1 MKTYDCFTFFN
12 ELDVLEFRLQE
23 LYDTVDYFVIAEAN
37 KSHSGKPKEYIL
49 LDNWDRYKP
58 YADKIRRIQVDDFP
72 ETPDSWVREKFQRW
86 ALQRGLEDKKPE
98 DLIITSDLDELPRAE
113 MIQMIQQDGNDYARY
128 ILGIPMF
135 QYKIN
140 YMKWTERSRQFNIIV
155 TRGRVYTNPQQER
168 EYTFP
173 WIPDPEDIVYID
185 HGGWHFTYFGDDAH
199 AITKIQNFAHT
210 ETDTPDMIARH
221 NIEWMVTNKYGHH
234 GINQQERF
242 EIVQVDD
249 YFPKCITDNL
259 DKWSH
264 RIAPNAV
271 FKVTDLYRE
280 NEPR

>member
-1 MKTYDCFTFFN
+1 M
-12 ELDVLEFRLQE
+12 
-23 LYDTVDYFVIAEAN
+23 A
-37 KSHSGKPKEYIL
+37 
-49 LDNWDRYKP
+49 
-58 YADKIRRIQVDDFP
+58 
-72 ETPDSWVREKFQRW
+72 
-86 ALQRGLEDKKPE
+86 RGLHDRSPE
-98 DLIITSDLDELPRAE
+98 DIIITSDLDEIPRAE
-113 MIQMIQQDGNDYARY
+113 MIEMIKTDENDYERY

-135 QYKIN
+135 QYKVN
-140 YMKWTERSRQFNIIV
+140 YMKWIERSRQFNIIV
-155 TRGRVYTNPQQER
+155 TRSRAYTNPQQER

-173 WIPDPEDIVYID
+173 WVKDPADVVYLD

-234 GINQQERF
+234 GVNQPERF

-249 YFPKCITDNL
+249 YFPKCITENL
-259 DKWSH
+259 DKWQH

-280 NEPR
+280 DEQR